1 MITDIYLI
9 SYRDP
14 EKLPLLVQKVFWQ
27 GHRCNYNF
35 GACFPNINNKLPQI
49 MIANIDHMCANGEL
63 LSGFDWFYWFTK
75 TIVKEE
81 YKFRERELKTV
92 LWLSK
97 YDNNGNP
104 E

>member
-1 MITDIYLI
+1 
-9 SYRDP
+9 
-14 EKLPLLVQKVFWQ
+14 
-27 GHRCNYNF
+27 
-35 GACFPNINNKLPQI
+35 
-49 MIANIDHMCANGEL
+49 MIANIDHMCANEEL
-63 LSGFDWFYWFTK
+63 LSGFDLFYWFTK